1 MDVVYGDA
9 HDPALPFGCAF
20 FTGVDREAAGRIAA
34 DARASFPAHLE
45 DNLETVQARV
55 DAFDAFFRE
64 RGHRCP
70 LPGQLASAEK
80 KGLRKIDPFVDVLLY
95 CELTT
100 GLLMG
105 VQDSAP
111 MQAPLVYDTT
121 TDGEAFAGMRGPV
134 RCTAGEIVVRDGA
147 GVVASYFQ
155 GPDFRTRVTPKTTD
169 LAFFAFAAPGLG
181 PDVLREG
188 LDRAVSLLGGASESA
203 DVTVLTSAD

>member
-1 MDVVYGDA
+1 
-9 HDPALPFGCAF
+9 
-20 FTGVDREAAGRIAA
+20 
-34 DARASFPAHLE
+34 
-45 DNLETVQARV
+45 
-55 DAFDAFFRE
+55 
-64 RGHRCP
+64 
-70 LPGQLASAEK
+70 
-80 KGLRKIDPFVDVLLY
+80 
-95 CELTT
+95 
-100 GLLMG
+100 
-105 VQDSAP
+105 